1 MHSDDWAL
9 ACVIYMIRAGKP
21 LLHIASDSSHA
32 DAVQEIIHMLG
43 PLPESWDKMSF
54 DDEGIPR
61 HEKMSFESEIIPWL
75 EEGQPLMHPL
85 LSLVGDIEAEIEP
98 SNLPSVTEGG
108 NFEVKKI
115 GLEEILKPRNVRQRK
130 HIVDE
135 FDDEVPSFGDR
146 PRTEE
151 EEFKEKERHA
161 NALKISKEEVGS
173 LYDLLSK
180 VLRYNPEERISTAE
194 IEKHEWFVKDFPETS
209 E

>member
-1 MHSDDWAL
+1 
-9 ACVIYMIRAGKP
+9 
-21 LLHIASDSSHA
+21 
-32 DAVQEIIHMLG
+32 MLG
-43 PLPESWDKMSF
+43 PLPELWDKMSF
-54 DDEGIPR
+54 DDEGMPR

-75 EEGQPLMHPL
+75 EEGEPLIHPL

-98 SNLPSVTEGG
+98 SDLPNVKEGG

-135 FDDEVPSFGDR
+135 FDDEVPSFGER

-151 EEFKEKERHA
+151 EEFKEKGRHA

-180 VLRYNPEERISTAE
+180 VLRYDPEDRISTAE